1 MISLG
6 VRKSLNIF
14 LIIEKI
20 KSKIRK
26 ILFFKYY
33 NKKREIIR
41 ECLALRKKYYY
52 YIRGRRIY

>member
-1 MISLG
+1 MTFLG

-26 ILFFKYY
+26 ILLNEFFD
-33 NKKREIIR
+33 KR
-41 ECLALRKKYYY
+41 
-52 YIRGRRIY
+52 